1 MSHRAVVAG
10 TILAPRLAACPR
22 RWSLPNAEHYALQ
35 YADGRQ
41 TYITESVSGHLP
53 ARTPA
58 PTPAPVTPHAPL
70 TASLSPRRTVGRLR
84 TGASCG

>member
-58 PTPAPVTPHAPL
+58 LVTPHAPL
-70 TASLSPRRTVGRLR
+70 TASLSPHRTAGRLR

>member
-58 PTPAPVTPHAPL
+58 LVTPHAPL
-70 TASLSPRRTVGRLR
+70 TASLSPRRTAGRLR

>member
-10 TILAPRLAACPR
+10 TILAPRLAVCPR

-58 PTPAPVTPHAPL
+58 LVTPHTPL
-70 TASLSPRRTVGRLR
+70 TASLSPRRTAGRLR